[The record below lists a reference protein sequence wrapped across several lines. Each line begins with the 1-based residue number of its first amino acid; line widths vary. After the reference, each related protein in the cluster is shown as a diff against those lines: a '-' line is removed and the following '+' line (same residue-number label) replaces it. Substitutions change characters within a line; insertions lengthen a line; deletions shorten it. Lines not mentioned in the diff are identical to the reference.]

1 MKPRRRSKLIAQDN
15 YYERHS
21 CETIERVMI
30 QMAGKPFS
38 EVRSAIRASYPFGEK
53 KGRPY
58 KTWNRILLSYEAK
71 LFTNNH
77 PLRKPLLT

>member
-1 MKPRRRSKLIAQDN
+1 MKHRRRSKLLGTDN

-21 CETIERVMI
+21 CETIERVII
-30 QMAGKPFS
+30 QMTGKPFP
-38 EVRSAIRASYPFGEK
+38 EIRFAIRASYPFGEK

-71 LFTNNH
+71 LLVSSNI
-77 PLRKPLLT
+77 